1 MRVIA
6 TLYLPLA
13 RRNVQR
19 AVAYVL
25 DGVVNDDL
33 VADVVGPVVCS
44 DAELNVAPVNKWL
57 ALPVCFS
64 RESGEDHKG
73 DETSLA

>member
-6 TLYLPLA
+6 ALYLPLA

-25 DGVVNDDL
+25 DGVVNDNL
-33 VADVVGPVVCS
+33 VADVEGPVVCS
-44 DAELNVAPVNKWL
+44 NTELNVTPVNKWL

-64 RESGEDHKG
+64 RGSEEKH
-73 DETSLA
+73 